1 MMKNSFES
9 NASFKILHWISVCFP
24 DSVVPAVQVCAQSCL
39 TLCDPVDCTPSGS
52 SVYGILQA
60 RVLEWIA
67 VPFSRGSSWPKD
79 PTHVSYTVDSLPIE
93 PLTLIIWGLIV
104 YFQKNTHE
112 TMNLV
117 YIYMKVVCPTINLY
131 NEVFCLHLFIILIY
145 QLYCLEVS
153 NLIIS
158 IRNDH
163 SFDLYLPCG
172 ICLLW
177 AYLLLLKIMVSYL
190 ANVGSRVSRN
200 WNEHHA

>member
-104 YFQKNTHE
+104 YFQKKYTWDNEFSVYLHE
-112 TMNLV
+112 GCMSYHKSLQWSV
-117 YIYMKVVCPTINLY
+117 LPALIYNINL
-131 NEVFCLHLFIILIY
+131 
-145 QLYCLEVS
+145 S
-153 NLIIS
+153 T
-158 IRNDH
+158 
-163 SFDLYLPCG
+163 
-172 ICLLW
+172 
-177 AYLLLLKIMVSYL
+177 LLLR
-190 ANVGSRVSRN
+190 G
-200 WNEHHA
+200 E